1 MCAFPY
7 QVSPQKVC
15 FCTYQKY
22 LARCIPTITCTVLVQ
37 SSVLYVECKTS
48 ILQSKYKLKQYR
60 FVAHRVQ
67 EGVGIDQHKRL

>member
-22 LARCIPTITCTVLVQ
+22 LVRCIATITCTFLVQ

-48 ILQSKYKLKQYR
+48 ILQSKLKQYR
-60 FVAHRVQ
+60 FVAHRVL